1 MVEPPMNEA
10 WCRPTRGVKWR
21 AGRLQRGGGCVKRP
35 ALPPPLRSPEDAP
48 AIGPARFTLVGL
60 AFLASG
66 AAALVYQ
73 VVWQRILAL
82 HTGMGITSIALIV
95 SAFMAGLGL
104 GSHAG
109 GVLSARVDPP
119 RALRLFAVIELLVG
133 LFASLSC
140 RLYYDLPERFL
151 PGLYGS
157 TLGMGRPS
165 GTWSSRSSGLPRTEL
180 QAAHRDVAAT
190 RTTGGAT

>member
-1 MVEPPMNEA
+1 MVEPPMQRSMVPA
-10 WCRPTRGVKWR
+10 HPRGQMEV
-21 AGRLQRGGGCVKRP
+21 GRLQRGGGCVKRP

-73 VVWQRILAL
+73 VVWQRLLAL

-95 SAFMAGLGL
+95 SALMAGLGL

-109 GVLSARVDPP
+109 GVLSARVGPP

-140 RLYYDLPERFL
+140 RLYYDLPERIL
-151 PGLYGS
+151 PGRHRS
-157 TLGMGRPS
+157 TLGI
-165 GTWSSRSSGLPRTEL
+165 GL
-180 QAAHRDVAAT
+180 AHF
-190 RTTGGAT
+190 

>member
-1 MVEPPMNEA
+1 MVPSHPRGQIGGRRLAAGWWM
-10 WCRPTRGVKWR
+10 CQKTR
-21 AGRLQRGGGCVKRP
+21 
-35 ALPPPLRSPEDAP
+35 LPPALRSPEDAP

-95 SAFMAGLGL
+95 SAFMAGRGL
-104 GSHAG
+104 GNHTG

-119 RALRLFAVIELLVG
+119 RALRL
-133 LFASLSC
+133 S
-140 RLYYDLPERFL
+140 
-151 PGLYGS
+151 
-157 TLGMGRPS
+157 
-165 GTWSSRSSGLPRTEL
+165 
-180 QAAHRDVAAT
+180 
-190 RTTGGAT
+190 